1 MLPSHLAGTLLG
13 ILAFGLYA
21 VSDVSLK
28 WLGAGL
34 HPMQILFF
42 SCLFA
47 LPLILAYAIAS
58 DPQQALRPRHPR
70 LTVFRAVLT
79 VANSFLVI
87 HAFGALPLAQA
98 YAIFF
103 SMPLFIALLAVPV
116 LGERLDPM
124 TGGAILLG
132 LIGVLVALQ
141 PGTMALEWAHLAAL
155 GGALSGALN
164 SLLIRK
170 TRDESYLVLVL
181 YPMAAQLAVAAAVMP
196 FVHVPMQGR
205 DLGVTAIQAVAG
217 VAGTVAFIAAYRR
230 APAASVAPMQFS
242 QIIWATMLGF
252 LIFGERPA
260 MQTWVGIG
268 MIIAAGLVVLLRK
281 GGPSPTRGQA
291 EPPAAVSGLRPPQV

>member
-1 MLPSHLAGTLLG
+1 MPLPSHMVGALLG
-13 ILAFGLYA
+13 VLAFGLYA

-47 LPLILAYAIAS
+47 LPLILGYAIAT
-58 DPQQALRPRHPR
+58 DPAQALRPRHPR
-70 LTVFRAVLT
+70 ITVIRAAIT

-103 SMPLFIALLAVPV
+103 SMPLFIALLAVPM
-116 LGERLDPM
+116 LGERLDPV
-124 TGGAILLG
+124 TGGAIVLG

-141 PGTMALEWAHLAAL
+141 PGTMPLEWAHLAAL
-155 GGALSGALN
+155 GGAVSGAVN

-205 DLGVTAIQAVAG
+205 DLAVTGIQAVAG
-217 VAGTVAFIAAYRR
+217 VTGTIAFIAAYRR
-230 APAASVAPMQFS
+230 AKAAAVAPMQYS
-242 QIIWATMLGF
+242 QIIWATILGF
-252 LIFGERPA
+252 LIFGELPGLA
-260 MQTWVGIG
+260 QLTGIAL
-268 MIIAAGLVVLLRK
+268 IIVAGLIVLLRK
-281 GGPSPTRGQA
+281 GEA
-291 EPPAAVSGLRPPQV
+291 PPKQVAI

>member
-1 MLPSHLAGTLLG
+1 MPLPSHMIGALLG
-13 ILAFGLYA
+13 VLAFGLYA

-47 LPLILAYAIAS
+47 LPLILGYAIAS
-58 DPQQALRPRHPR
+58 DPGQALRPRHPR
-70 LTVFRAVLT
+70 ITAVRAVIT

-103 SMPLFIALLAVPV
+103 SMPLFIALLAVPM
-116 LGERLDPM
+116 LGERLDPV
-124 TGGAILLG
+124 TGGAIILG

-141 PGTMALEWAHLAAL
+141 PGTVALEWAHLAAL
-155 GGALSGALN
+155 GGALSGAVN
-164 SLLIRK
+164 TLLIRK

-196 FVHVPMQGR
+196 FVHIPMQGR
-205 DLGVTAIQAVAG
+205 DLAVTGVQAVAG
-217 VAGTVAFIAAYRR
+217 VAGTIAFIAAYRR
-230 APAASVAPMQFS
+230 AKAAAVAPMQYS
-242 QIIWATMLGF
+242 QIIWATLLGF
-252 LIFGERPA
+252 VIFHEVPSPA
-260 MQTWVGIG
+260 AVSGIG
-268 MIIAAGLVVLLRK
+268 LIVVAGLVVLLRK
-281 GGPSPTRGQA
+281 GDASPKQA
-291 EPPAAVSGLRPPQV
+291 TI